1 VALAKSIGAKA
12 KAKRTIVNTVA
23 MMEPKAERAMA
34 ELAKRTGGQFTVIE
48 KNGKVR
54 QMPLD

>member
-1 VALAKSIGAKA
+1 
-12 KAKRTIVNTVA
+12 